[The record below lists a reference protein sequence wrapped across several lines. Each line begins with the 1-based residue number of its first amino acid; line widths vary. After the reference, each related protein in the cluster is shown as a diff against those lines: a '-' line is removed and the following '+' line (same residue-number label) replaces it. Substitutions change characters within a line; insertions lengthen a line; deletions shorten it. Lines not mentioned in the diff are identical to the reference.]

1 MRPRKYPYSFKKQP
15 IQNLDRLFHNIEI
28 KPKNANGVPTVI
40 LDGVDIVKEG
50 GGLVSVNLNWET
62 ATDSLSDKNTFYI
75 EYLNKKG
82 QDVKLTQG
90 AIGF

>member
-1 MRPRKYPYSFKKQP
+1 MRPKKYPYSFKKQP

-28 KPKNANGVPTVI
+28 KPNNANGVPT
-40 LDGVDIVKEG
+40 
-50 GGLVSVNLNWET
+50 VSVNLNWET
-62 ATDSLSDKNTFYI
+62 LTDNSSGKNTFSI

-82 QDVKLTQG
+82 QVVKLTQG

>member
-28 KPKNANGVPTVI
+28 KSKNANGVPTVI

-82 QDVKLTQG
+82 QVVQLTQG

>member
-1 MRPRKYPYSFKKQP
+1 MRPKKYPYSFKKQP

-28 KPKNANGVPTVI
+28 KPNNANGVPTVI

-62 ATDSLSDKNTFYI
+62 LTDNSSGKNTFSI

-82 QDVKLTQG
+82 QVVKLTQG